1 MANQFQFDIF
11 LEICKSRIGE
21 NIIISPFSI
30 NNILSLTANGAKNK
44 TLDEMLKVLCH
55 KTKEEMN
62 KENESISSLKDKF
75 ESVTISNAIF
85 SKIQPKE
92 SFLEM
97 AKHYKAHIDLLEDA
111 QQINKWCEKAT
122 NGKISKI
129 VDNISP
135 DDLMILINTIFF
147 KGEWERPFEK
157 EKTEKNNFFNFGK
170 EKKEIDFMKDRNY
183 FPYFESCDIQAISLP
198 YKQDNIEALII
209 LPKKGEEE
217 DINKYI
223 QNFTIENYNEI
234 IKNLKKA
241 RVILSLPKF
250 KIEYEDE
257 LKPYFIKMGMVDAFG
272 DDADFSEIEKGNKI
286 GKILHKTYIKIDE
299 EGTEAA
305 AVTEV
310 EMSMKGT
317 KRKSTRTPIMD
328 VNHPFLLMIRSNN
341 LPDGHDILFISKIE
355 SL

>member
-1 MANQFQFDIF
+1 MANQFQFNIF
-11 LEICKSRIGE
+11 FEICKSKIGE

-44 TLDEMLKVLCH
+44 TLDEMIKVLCH

-62 KENESISSLKDKF
+62 KENEAISSFTEKF
-75 ESVTISNAIF
+75 ESVTMSNAIF
-85 SKIQPKE
+85 SKNKPKE
-92 SFLEM
+92 NFLEI
-97 AKHYKAHIDLLEDA
+97 AKQYKAHIDLLEDA
-111 QQINKWCEKAT
+111 QQINKWCENAT
-122 NGKISKI
+122 KGKITKI
-129 VDNISP
+129 VDNISS
-135 DDLMILINTIFF
+135 DDLMILINTIIF

-157 EKTEKNNFFNFGK
+157 EKTQKNDFFNFGK
-170 EKKEIDFMKDRNY
+170 EKKEIDFMKDRNN
-183 FPYFESCDIQAISLP
+183 FLYFESHDTQAVSLP
-198 YKQDNIEALII
+198 YKKDNIEAIII
-209 LPKKGEEE
+209 LPKKEEEE

-223 QNFTIENYNEI
+223 KNFTIENYNEI
-234 IKNLKKA
+234 IKNVKKTKI
-241 RVILSLPKF
+241 ILSLPKF

-310 EMSMKGT
+310 EMSMKGS
-317 KRKSTRTPIMD
+317 KRKITRTPIMD
-328 VNHPFLLMIRSNN
+328 VNHPFLLMLRSNN
-341 LPDGHDILFISKIE
+341 LPNGHDILFISKIE